1 MPVEVVSLLSSS
13 EAGSP
18 PQQKTAQSS
27 SPWPRM
33 SKRREFEGD
42 NVLSSALSPRR
53 EVNPEVMESNIPLKA
68 RTSTEDVWLISDDE
82 IAGVRD
88 VHQRQN
94 IPVNGTPHKRR
105 KLDHW
110 DLIISSPNGGSVQ
123 GTTGTPLQS
132 CGPNRSNSVAL
143 PQPQFKLA
151 KSRRDLFSGNP
162 FVSSSPSITEQP
174 SPRVHNHTTRLPS
187 SHLVDGALG
196 SSPVCLQGPE
206 PSKTSS
212 RLAAVEDIDPYAFSS
227 PGPPHRTER
236 PARPTTAWDPI
247 SSSAPLTGPDNDDDD
262 RELST
267 RRLRRTQSAVITL
280 DDSDDDCVA
289 QSVSEDDFPDIT
301 DLATSKRKFDAIPKS
316 SAVSIVANPGRKSKP
331 AGTRGV
337 PAEVKQ
343 RSFEKAKEKEEKAA
357 AREAEKERKKLE
369 KEIAKEERAQEKARA
384 AALAE
389 VNKIR
394 TDKKVSTPEMIVD
407 LPITLNESV
416 KLQATTLLRDL
427 DVQSAPWASPV
438 PNVIKWRRKVCSR
451 YNDDLGHWEPI
462 PQRIEKENYAMVVV
476 PAAQFVGLVL
486 GKEDASLEYHVER
499 MKDHFPNDIIIYLI
513 EGLALWLR
521 RNRNVR
527 NREFVT
533 AVRSGLEPV
542 EGGDQEPLPSTQ
554 RQRKRNAALPQ
565 TYIDEETIETSL
577 LQLQVFHGVLIHHTT
592 IPLETARWIAVFTQH
607 ISTVPYRRQRDAA
620 NDAAFCMETGQVR
633 TGDGPRDTYVRML
646 QEIGRVTA
654 PIAYGIAAEFGTVSR
669 LVKGLEDGG
678 PLRLE
683 RVRKSLNKE
692 GEVSDRAV
700 GQAVSRR
707 LHKIFLGRDDTST
720 DI

>member
-18 PQQKTAQSS
+18 PRQKAAQSS
-27 SPWPRM
+27 SPWPKI

-42 NVLSSALSPRR
+42 NVLSPTLSPRR
-53 EVNPEVMESNIPLKA
+53 EVNPKAMESNLQLRA
-68 RTSTEDVWLISDDE
+68 QTSTDDVWLISDDE

-110 DLIISSPNGGSVQ
+110 DVIITSPNGGSVQ
-123 GTTGTPLQS
+123 GTTGTPLRS
-132 CGPNRSNSVAL
+132 CGPNRFNSAAL
-143 PQPQFKLA
+143 SQPEFKLA
-151 KSRRDLFSGNP
+151 KSRRDLLDGNP

-174 SPRVHNHTTRLPS
+174 SPRVHSHITRLPS
-187 SHLVDGALG
+187 SHLVDGALE
-196 SSPVCLQGPE
+196 SSPVCLKGPE

-212 RLAAVEDIDPYAFSS
+212 RLAFVEDIDPFASSS

-236 PARPTTAWDPI
+236 SARPTAAWDPI
-247 SSSAPLTGPDNDDDD
+247 SSSAPLPGPDDDD
-262 RELST
+262 REQST
-267 RRLRRTQSAVITL
+267 RPLRRTQSAVVTL

-289 QSVSEDDFPDIT
+289 QPVSEDDFPDIA
-301 DLATSKRKFDAIPKS
+301 DLATSKRKFDTIPKS
-316 SAVSIVANPGRKSKP
+316 SAVSIAANPGRKPKP
-331 AGTRGV
+331 ARTRGA
-337 PAEVKQ
+337 PAEVKHK
-343 RSFEKAKEKEEKAA
+343 SLEKAKEKEEKAA
-357 AREAEKERKKLE
+357 AREAEKERKRLE

-427 DVQSAPWASPV
+427 DVQSAPWASLV

-462 PQRIEKENYAMVVV
+462 PERIEKENYAMVVV

-499 MKDHFPNDIIIYLI
+499 MKDHFPDDTIIYLI

-521 RNRNVR
+521 RNRSVR

-542 EGGDQEPLPSTQ
+542 EGDDQQPPPSTQ
-554 RQRKRNAALPQ
+554 RQRKRKAAPPQ
-565 TYIDEETIETSL
+565 TYIDEETIEASL
-577 LQLQVFHGVLIHHTT
+577 LQLQVFHNVLIHHTT

-678 PLRLE
+678 PLTLE
-683 RVRKSLNKE
+683 KVRKSLNKE

-707 LHKIFLGRDDTST
+707 LHKIFLGRDETST